1 MLEKRKSKKTKLLC
15 MLFLVTAILTGS
27 ATAYARTVTDTG
39 KTLRG
44 WTYTFSGTYNSSDGK
59 TSGYTKASFAKH
71 AGCYTEIKAYVI
83 TREKPYVYGKND
95 DNYVSRSGFS
105 LKNSKNIRIQHG
117 AYSKKGAAFAG
128 GHTIY

>member
-15 MLFLVTAILTGS
+15 MLFLITAILAGS

-59 TSGYTKASFAKH
+59 TSGYTKASFVPH
-71 AGCYTEIKAYVI
+71 TGCYASIK
-83 TREKPYVYGKND
+83 VYIPNGKIYKERKVASNTISWAGNVGKKND
-95 DNYVSRSGFS
+95 
-105 LKNSKNIRIQHG
+105 KIRIFHG
-117 AYSKKGAAFAG
+117 AYSKKGACYAG